1 MKPSDIMNLE
11 ELLRDLKG
19 AYTMKKI
26 LVVDD
31 EKNMRKI
38 ISDYLKANEMLVEM
52 AADGEEALEMLAEDN
67 FDLVILDVMMPKM
80 DGWSVLRN
88 IKKEKNI
95 PVLMLTARAEENDEI
110 FGLELG
116 ADDYIKK
123 PFSPKILMARVQLLL
138 KHYGEGEKEMIA
150 AGRLKLNAK
159 AHKIFLDDTLVEL
172 SSTEFNLLQYLMMN
186 TGIALT
192 RSQLMQNVW
201 GYEYFEETRSVDTYI
216 KRLRKNLKDASDYI
230 KTVRG
235 VGYRFEV
242 PNE

>member
-1 MKPSDIMNLE
+1 
-11 ELLRDLKG
+11 
-19 AYTMKKI
+19 MKKI

-52 AADGEEALEMLAEDN
+52 AADGEEALEMLAEN
-67 FDLVILDVMMPKM
+67 GFDLVILDVMMPKM

-95 PVLMLTARAEENDEI
+95 PVLMLTARGEENDEI

-116 ADDYIKK
+116 ADDYVKK

-150 AGRLKLNAK
+150 TGRLKLDAK
-159 AHKIFLDDTLVEL
+159 AHKIFLDDALVEL
-172 SSTEFNLLQYLMMN
+172 SSTEFKLLQYLMMN